1 MRTSTLALCPARGE
15 ELEEITMSTLTSRDR
30 RCLEA
35 FLAMGS
41 GFVLNFSDRTMAE
54 FFQEQLGL
62 DIRDEKYQFKGPSK
76 AKRMR
81 AFWELES
88 DQTVARALN
97 ALIEWGEEFRCLPD
111 DPQQRAAVEAIIARL
126 KLSKAVPEVDAF
138 TASVNALDFAA
149 AAKHIRA
156 AIEANEPA
164 TALDRVHVFMMKF
177 LRTLCER
184 RGIVVTREKPLHSL
198 MGEYVKHLR
207 GSGQLESEMTERI
220 LKTSISTL
228 EAMNA
233 VRNDQSL
240 AHDNPM
246 LNHDE
251 AVLIVSHIGGLV
263 RFLKTIEAKIQ
274 ANEQ

>member
-1 MRTSTLALCPARGE
+1 
-15 ELEEITMSTLTSRDR
+15 MSSLNSRDR
-30 RCLEA
+30 RCLEP
-35 FLAMGS
+35 FLNMEG
-41 GFVLNFSDRTMAE
+41 GYVLNFSDRTMGE
-54 FFQEQLGL
+54 FFQEQVGL
-62 DIRDEKYQFKGPSK
+62 DIDEDKYRFKGTSK
-76 AKRMR
+76 ANRMR
-81 AFWELES
+81 AFWELAS
-88 DQTVARALN
+88 DHEVARALV

-111 DPQQRAAVEAIIARL
+111 DPQQRTAVEAIIVRL
-126 KLSKAVPEVDAF
+126 KLSSPVPEVDAF
-138 TASVNALDFAA
+138 TASVNALDFTA

-184 RGIVVTREKPLHSL
+184 CGIVVTREKPLHSL

-207 GSGQLESEMTERI
+207 SAGQIESEMTERI
-220 LKTSISTL
+220 LKTSISNL
-228 EAMNA
+228 EAMNT

-274 ANEQ
+274 ASQS

>member
-1 MRTSTLALCPARGE
+1 
-15 ELEEITMSTLTSRDR
+15 MSSLTSRDR
-30 RCLEA
+30 RCLEP
-35 FLAMGS
+35 FLDMGS
-41 GFVLNFSDRTMAE
+41 GLVLNFSDRTMGE
-54 FFQEQLGL
+54 FFQEEVGL
-62 DIRDEKYQFKGPSK
+62 NIYDEKYQFKGTSK

-88 DQTVARALN
+88 DHTVARSLE

-126 KLSKAVPEVDAF
+126 KLSSPVPEVDAF
-138 TASVNALDFAA
+138 TASVNALDFTA

-207 GSGQLESEMTERI
+207 GGGHIESEMTERI
-220 LKTSISTL
+220 LKTSISNL
-228 EAMNA
+228 EAMNT

-263 RFLKTIEAKIQ
+263 RFVKTIEAKIQ

>member
-1 MRTSTLALCPARGE
+1 
-15 ELEEITMSTLTSRDR
+15 MSSLTSRDR
-30 RCLEA
+30 RCLEP
-35 FLAMGS
+35 FLNMG
-41 GFVLNFSDRTMAE
+41 GGYVLNFSDRTMGE
-54 FFQEQLGL
+54 FFQEQVGL
-62 DIRDEKYQFKGPSK
+62 NIDGENYRFKGTSK
-76 AKRMR
+76 ANRMR

-88 DQTVARALN
+88 DHTVARALV

-111 DPQQRAAVEAIIARL
+111 ELQQRATVEAIIARL
-126 KLSKAVPEVDAF
+126 KLSSPVPEVDAF
-138 TASVNALDFAA
+138 TASVNALDFTA

-164 TALDRVHVFMMKF
+164 TALDRVHVFLMKF
-177 LRTLCER
+177 LRTICEK
-184 RGIVVTREKPLHSL
+184 RGITVSREKPLHSL
-198 MGEYVKHLR
+198 MGEYIKHLR
-207 GSGQLESEMTERI
+207 AAGHLESEMTERI
-220 LKTSISTL
+220 LKTSISNL
-228 EAMNA
+228 EAMNT

-274 ANEQ
+274 AGQP

>member
-1 MRTSTLALCPARGE
+1 
-15 ELEEITMSTLTSRDR
+15 MSSLTSRDR
-30 RCLEA
+30 RCLEP
-35 FLAMGS
+35 FLDMGS
-41 GFVLNFSDRTMAE
+41 GLVLNFSDRTMGE
-54 FFQEQLGL
+54 FFQEQVGL
-62 DIRDEKYQFKGPSK
+62 NIYDEKYQFKGTSK

-88 DQTVARALN
+88 DHTVARSLV

-111 DPQQRAAVEAIIARL
+111 DPQQRAAVEAIVARL
-126 KLSKAVPEVDAF
+126 KLSSPEPEVDAF
-138 TASVNALDFAA
+138 TASVNALDFTA

-184 RGIVVTREKPLHSL
+184 RGITVTREKPLHSL

-207 GSGQLESEMTERI
+207 GAGQIESEMTERI
-220 LKTSISTL
+220 LKTSISNL
-228 EAMNA
+228 EAMNT

-274 ANEQ
+274 ASRS

>member
-1 MRTSTLALCPARGE
+1 
-15 ELEEITMSTLTSRDR
+15 MSSLTSRDR
-30 RCLEA
+30 RYLEP
-35 FLAMGS
+35 FLDMGA
-41 GFVLNFSDRTMAE
+41 GFVLNFSDRTMGE
-54 FFQEQLGL
+54 FFQEQVGL
-62 DIRDEKYQFKGPSK
+62 NIYDEKYQFKGTSK

-88 DQTVARALN
+88 DHLVARALD

-111 DPQQRAAVEAIIARL
+111 DPQQRTSVEAIIARL
-126 KLSKAVPEVDAF
+126 KLSSPVPEADAF
-138 TASVNALDFAA
+138 TASVNALDFTA

-184 RGIVVTREKPLHSL
+184 RGIAVTREKPLHSL

-207 GSGQLESEMTERI
+207 GAGHIESEMTERI
-220 LKTSISTL
+220 LKTSISNL

-251 AVLIVSHIGGLV
+251 AVLIVNHIGGLV

-274 ANEQ
+274 ANQL